1 MRLTIWQRSVIQQ
14 TLLKHFGA
22 GSRIRLFGS
31 RTDDQ
36 GRGGDIDLFVE
47 PEIQDPDALVDSRL
61 QALVDLHKALGEQ
74 KIDIVIS
81 RRNGP
86 TLPIHEVARETGIP
100 L

>member
-1 MRLTIWQRSVIQQ
+1 MRLTSRQRSVIQQ
-14 TLLKHFGA
+14 TLLEHFGG
-22 GSRIRLFGS
+22 GSRILLFGS

-36 GRGGDIDLFVE
+36 ARGGDIDLFVE
-47 PEIQDPDALVDSRL
+47 PEIQDPDALVNARL

-86 TLPIHEVARETGIP
+86 NLPIHQVARETGIP